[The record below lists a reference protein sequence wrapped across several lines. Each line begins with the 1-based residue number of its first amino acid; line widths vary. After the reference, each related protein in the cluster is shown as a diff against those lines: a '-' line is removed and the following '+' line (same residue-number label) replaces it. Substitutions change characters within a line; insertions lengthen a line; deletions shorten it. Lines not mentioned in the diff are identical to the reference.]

1 MIKERNIMHVSQKI
15 INEAV
20 SASIAGFVNEMLGE
34 EGKKKTAPE
43 KAGKWKKAIKTK
55 SGSRVDRVI
64 DPDDSSKQKAGE
76 LDSTSVEKLLGTG
89 YFNISRIA
97 QELYPDH
104 TKEGA
109 QSQLNKKLN
118 HDKSDSGSTY
128 RLKKGEL
135 KKLRHVLAAEVGV

>member
-1 MIKERNIMHVSQKI
+1 MIS
-15 INEAV
+15 EAV
-20 SASIAGFVNEMLGE
+20 SASIANFVNEIIGE
-34 EGKKKTAPE
+34 DGKKGA
-43 KAGKWKKAIKTK
+43 WKKATKTK

-135 KKLRHVLAAEVGV
+135 KKLRHVLSAEVGV